1 MYSIVIKKQA
11 SKGMLQLPRKI
22 AEKFRLAFKEL
33 AVDPYNTGYDIKKLS
48 DREGYRLRISSYRA
62 IYAIDAGQ
70 LVILVVK
77 VGPRGDI
84 YK

>member
-1 MYSIVIKKQA
+1 
-11 SKGMLQLPRKI
+11 MLQLPRKI

-33 AVDPYNTGYDIKKLS
+33 AVDPHNTDYDIKKLTG
-48 DREGYRLRISSYRA
+48 REGYRLRIGSYRA
-62 IYAIDAGQ
+62 IYAIDTGQ

-77 VGPRGDI
+77 VGSRGDI

>member
-1 MYSIVIKKQA
+1 
-11 SKGMLQLPRKI
+11 MLQLPRKI

-33 AVDPYNTGYDIKKLS
+33 AVDPHNTDFDIKKLS
-48 DREGYRLRISSYRA
+48 GRDGYRLRIGNYRA
-62 IYAIDAGQ
+62 IYTVDAGQ
-70 LVILVVK
+70 LVILVVN